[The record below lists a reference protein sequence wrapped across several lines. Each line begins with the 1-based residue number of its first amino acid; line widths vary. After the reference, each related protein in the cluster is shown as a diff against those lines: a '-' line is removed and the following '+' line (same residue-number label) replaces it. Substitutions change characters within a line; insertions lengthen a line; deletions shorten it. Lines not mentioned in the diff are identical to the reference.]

1 MMNSADSEIRTKGS
15 LCTGTGALDAALPGT
30 LQWMAE
36 ADSSAAALLARTHE
50 GIPNLGDITKLDWS
64 EDHHVDLLT
73 SGDPCQSMSAAGRQM
88 ASGDPRFLWPFV
100 IDTIRRTRPKEVFL
114 ENVQNLVSV
123 ALVKGA
129 EGPDGERG
137 SVLRMRLEDLRAA
150 GYAVRWTVLGACAV
164 GAPHHRHRWFLRGRY
179 VGQNAPEAVK
189 VESKCGAPRTG
200 GRALLP
206 SPTTADGSGGPGRS
220 IHRLGGDNLRTAV
233 TLLPTPVTRDF
244 KGADMPQRDG
254 GGQAGTAVALLPTSR
269 ATDVGTE
276 GRRASAG
283 WRPQLGQ
290 AVHTLLPTPRAT
302 DGVNGGPNQRGRK
315 GDLAMG
321 SACQPEVWGKFA
333 DAVALWESIIGR
345 PAPEPTVE
353 APRGGRRLNPALSE
367 WMMGYPEGVLTEG
380 VHRNEALKRAGNGVV
395 ALQARAAW
403 DLLA

>member
-1 MMNSADSEIRTKGS
+1 MTTHMADSAIRTKGS
-15 LCTGTGALDAALPGT
+15 LCTGTGALDAAVPGH
-30 LQWMAE
+30 LAWMAE
-36 ADSSAAALLARTHE
+36 SDESASALLARTHA
-50 GIPNLGDITKLDWS
+50 GTPNFGNIITTDWNYRQ
-64 EDHHVDLLT
+64 HHVDLLT

-100 IDTIRRTRPKEVFL
+100 IDMIRKTRPEQIFL

-129 EGPDGERG
+129 DGPDGERG
-137 SVLRMRLEDLRAA
+137 SVLRMRLNDLRAA
-150 GYAVRWTVLGACAV
+150 GYAVRWMVLGACAV
-164 GAPHHRHRWFLRGRY
+164 GAPHHRHRWFLRARY
-179 VGQNAPEAVK
+179 VGGDAPEAIK
-189 VESKCGAPRTG
+189 VESKCGAPRGG
-200 GRALLP
+200 GRFLLP

-220 IHRLGGDNLRTAV
+220 AYRLGGDNLRTAV
-233 TLLPTPVTRDF
+233 TLLPTPRSRDWKGSEGNIDRTTR
-244 KGADMPQRDG
+244 GRHG
-254 GGQAGTAVALLPTSR
+254 GDALPTEVAR
-269 ATDVGTE
+269 
-276 GRRASAG
+276 
-283 WRPQLGQ
+283 
-290 AVHTLLPTPRAT
+290 LLPTPRAT

-333 DAVALWESIIGR
+333 EAVALWESIIGR

-367 WMMGYPEGVLTEG
+367 WMMGYPEGVLTKG

-395 ALQARAAW
+395 ASQARAAW

>member
-1 MMNSADSEIRTKGS
+1 MIRTKGS
-15 LCTGTGALDAALPGT
+15 LCTGTGALDAALPGA
-30 LQWMAE
+30 LEWLAE
-36 ADSSAAALLARTHE
+36 ADESAAALLSRTHPE
-50 GIPNLGDITKLDWS
+50 VDNLGDITKVEWS
-64 EDHHVDLLT
+64 ETHHVDLLT

-88 ASGDPRFLWPFV
+88 ASGDPRFLWPYV
-100 IDTIRRTRPKEVFL
+100 IDCIRRTRPREIFL
-114 ENVQNLVSV
+114 ENVQNVTSV

-129 EGPDGERG
+129 EGPDGAKG

-179 VGQNAPEAVK
+179 VGQGAPEAVK
-189 VESKCGAPRTG
+189 VESKCGAPRSG

-233 TLLPTPVTRDF
+233 TLLPTPVSRDY
-244 KGADMPQRDG
+244 KGVDMPQRDG
-254 GGQAGTAVALLPTSR
+254 GAGLPS
-269 ATDVGTE
+269 V
-276 GRRASAG
+276 
-283 WRPQLGQ
+283 
-290 AVHTLLPTPRAT
+290 VTLLPTPRAT

-333 DAVALWESIIGR
+333 EAVALWESIIGR

-367 WMMGYPEGVLTEG
+367 WMMGYPEGVLTKG

-395 ALQARAAW
+395 TLQAAAAW

>member
-1 MMNSADSEIRTKGS
+1 MTQHSADSVIRTKGS
-15 LCTGTGALDAALPGT
+15 LCTGTGALDAAAPGV

-36 ADSSAAALLARTHE
+36 ADPSATALLARTHPD
-50 GIPNLGDITKLDWS
+50 IPNLGDITKLDWS

-100 IDTIRRTRPKEVFL
+100 IDAIRRTRPKEVFL

-150 GYAVRWTVLGACAV
+150 GYAVRWMVLGACAV

-179 VGQNAPEAVK
+179 VGQDAPEAVK

-200 GRALLP
+200 GR
-206 SPTTADGSGGPGRS
+206 
-220 IHRLGGDNLRTAV
+220 
-233 TLLPTPVTRDF
+233 TLLPTTRARDW
-244 KGADMPQRDG
+244 KG
-254 GGQAGTAVALLPTSR
+254 GTT
-269 ATDVGTE
+269 TE
-276 GRRASAG
+276 RPSEG

-333 DAVALWESIIGR
+333 EAVALWESIIGR